1 MERMT
6 SRLRRLISEGGLIQ
20 APSCYDPLTARI
32 AVQEGF
38 PCVALGGYALGAHLT
53 TTEPLLTMTEV
64 VEAAGRIASSID
76 APLVVD
82 GGAGFGEPLHTM
94 RTVRELE
101 RAGVAAVHIED
112 QIFPKRAHYHREYRE
127 HTIPAGEL
135 ADKIRFACQARQ
147 DPDFVIIARTDA
159 IQTEDFEEGM
169 HRARLCAK
177 AGADMVM
184 LFPRDDEEARR
195 APRECDVPLVYVNSI
210 GNRAGRPYY
219 SADQLTELGYR
230 MVVDAISSVVVV
242 SSAIRDLF
250 ARLRETGLAGI
261 EPSTA
266 IETRRALEVIIGLD
280 EHYRIEEQTVER
292 NRPDLGH
299 DR

>member
-1 MERMT
+1 MT
-6 SRLRRLISEGGLIQ
+6 SRLRRLIAEGRLIQ

-38 PCVALGGYALGAHLT
+38 PCVALGGYALGAHLAT
-53 TTEPLLTMTEV
+53 SEPLLTMTEV
-64 VEAAGRIASSID
+64 VDAAGRIAASID

-127 HTIPAGEL
+127 HTIPAEEL
-135 ADKIRFACQARQ
+135 ADKIRFACRARQ

-159 IQTEDFEEGM
+159 IQTEGFEEGM
-169 HRARLCAK
+169 RRARVCAE

-195 APRECDVPLVYVNSI
+195 APRECDVPLVYVNST
-210 GNRAGRPYY
+210 GNRTGRPYY

-242 SSAIRDLF
+242 YGAIRDLF

-261 EPSTA
+261 EPSAA
-266 IETRRALEVIIGLD
+266 IERRKALEITIGLD
-280 EHYRIEEQTVER
+280 EHYQIEEQTVER
-292 NRPDLGH
+292 NPPDLGH